1 MFMIERPDYMNKI
14 LPFIDMNVIKV
25 FTGIRRCGKSTILSM
40 FKKFLLEKRGILS
53 QNIIEVNFESKKM
66 EFNQSVEKTYEFI
79 KQQSQDLSGKFYLL
93 FDEIQELDG
102 WEKLIN
108 TLTIDFDVDIYLTGS
123 NAKLL
128 SSELSTY
135 LGGRYIEIQVFPF
148 SFKEIHQLLLQ
159 RNSTLQD
166 SFMEYVS
173 LGGMPFIYE
182 TGITGEAVRIYLQD
196 VFNSVML
203 KDISQRHKIRE
214 IDLLERFIMFLLSE
228 TGHLFSAKSI
238 IKYMKS
244 QKRSIS
250 LETIYNFLKYSAEAC
265 ISLPLKRYNLVG
277 KEFLSTMEK
286 IYVADHG
293 FREAIIGG
301 NGLAIDQ
308 ILENIVAVE
317 LLRRGWKLS
326 VGLMDN
332 KEIDFVAQRKSDILY
347 IQVSYLMPTEETRQR
362 EFAPLEAIS
371 DNYPKTVLSLDL
383 ANFSHNGIVH
393 RNLIDFLL
401 E

>member
-1 MFMIERPDYMNKI
+1 MIDRPDYMNKI

-40 FKKFLLEKRGILS
+40 LRKHLLEKRGIFS

-66 EFNQSVEKTYEFI
+66 DFNQTVEKSYEFI
-79 KQQSQDLSGKFYLL
+79 KQQSQALSGKLYLL

-148 SFKEIHQLLLQ
+148 SFKEIHHLLLQ
-159 RNSTLQD
+159 HGLTLQD

-182 TGITGEAVRIYLQD
+182 TSITGEAMRIYLQD
-196 VFNSVML
+196 VFNSILL

-228 TGHLFSAKSI
+228 TGHLFSAQSI

-244 QKRSIS
+244 QKRGIS
-250 LETIYNFLKYSAEAC
+250 LETIYNFLKYSTEAC
-265 ISLPLKRYNLVG
+265 LSLPLRRYNLAG

-301 NGLAIDQ
+301 NGQAIDQ

-317 LLRRGWKLS
+317 LLRRGWRLS
-326 VGLMDN
+326 VGLMGS
-332 KEIDFVAQRKSDILY
+332 KEIDFVAQRKNDIFY

-371 DNYPKTVLSLDL
+371 DNYPKIVLSLDP
-383 ANFSHNGIVH
+383 ANFSHNGIIH

>member
-1 MFMIERPDYMNKI
+1 MSMIERPDYMNKI

-79 KQQSQDLSGKFYLL
+79 KQHSQALSGKFYLL

-250 LETIYNFLKYSAEAC
+250 LETIYNFLKYS
-265 ISLPLKRYNLVG
+265 LWNFLK
-277 KEFLSTMEK
+277 
-286 IYVADHG
+286 
-293 FREAIIGG
+293 
-301 NGLAIDQ
+301 
-308 ILENIVAVE
+308 
-317 LLRRGWKLS
+317 
-326 VGLMDN
+326 
-332 KEIDFVAQRKSDILY
+332 
-347 IQVSYLMPTEETRQR
+347 
-362 EFAPLEAIS
+362 
-371 DNYPKTVLSLDL
+371 
-383 ANFSHNGIVH
+383 
-393 RNLIDFLL
+393 
-401 E
+401 